1 MLREL
6 SIRNFAIIDDISVSF
21 QEGLTVLTGE
31 TGAGKSIII
40 DAVQL
45 LTGGRGSIDFV
56 RHGKKQAEISGIYFI
71 EEQSN
76 EIHEKCRNYDIDIEE
91 ATVVLE
97 RIITNKGK
105 SICRINGKIVTLA
118 VLREFG
124 QTLINI
130 HSQHDTTQ
138 LMDRKNH
145 LSLLDA
151 YQFEKI
157 SPLKEEYDR
166 EYRTYQSIL
175 KQYKRLSENDQ
186 EINQRIDLLTFQL
199 SELQEAALHENEDRL
214 LEEERSQLQNFEK
227 VHRAL
232 NASYYALYGEAKG
245 LEWVDVAQQE
255 LQEATDVNEAIKY
268 AAEELTNIYYQLEEV
283 SFHLRNQK
291 ESLYFDENRLNDI
304 EARMSEIQRL
314 QKKYGPT
321 VDEMLQYQED
331 IAEELHTLQHKDSHI
346 EELEGKL
353 VEHKRVVLT
362 KAEQLHEARVTI
374 AQELETAIQIEL
386 KDLYLENATF
396 SVHFEEMENIEPTA
410 DGTDMVS
417 FLLSTNVGEPLKQL
431 SKIASGGELSRIM
444 LALKKM
450 FAKHDQ
456 IPTVVFDEI
465 DTGVSGRVAQAIA
478 EKMYQISM
486 TTQVLCITH
495 LPQVAAMADD
505 HMLIRKEESEAHTA
519 TEIDVLNKTEK
530 VEELGKML
538 TGATLTKTAVEHS
551 EQMLALT
558 DAFKADRNN

>member
-1 MLREL
+1 
-6 SIRNFAIIDDISVSF
+6 
-21 QEGLTVLTGE
+21 
-31 TGAGKSIII
+31 
-40 DAVQL
+40 
-45 LTGGRGSIDFV
+45 
-56 RHGKKQAEISGIYFI
+56 
-71 EEQSN
+71 
-76 EIHEKCRNYDIDIEE
+76 
-91 ATVVLE
+91 
-97 RIITNKGK
+97 
-105 SICRINGKIVTLA
+105 
-118 VLREFG
+118 
-124 QTLINI
+124 NI

-268 AAEELTNIYYQLEEV
+268 EAEELTNIYYQLEEV

-346 EELEGKL
+346 EKLEGKL
-353 VEHKRVVLT
+353 VDHKRVVLK

-374 AQELETAIQIEL
+374 DQELETAIQIEL

-478 EKMYQISM
+478 EKMYQIYM

-538 TGATLTKTAVEHS
+538 TGATLT
-551 EQMLALT
+551 
-558 DAFKADRNN
+558 